1 MSDASQFAMVTG
13 AGSGIGR
20 AIAIALMRHSI
31 HVTLVGRDTAKL
43 TRTAAGAPA
52 DRATIVAADLAT
64 EGGIAAAASN
74 AARLHIL
81 VHAAGQYLQTPTTQ
95 MTAEAWSALDSVN
108 LHAPILLTNACL
120 PQLRASSGQ
129 VVFINSSASLRGGP
143 NIAAYAAGKRGLQAA
158 VEILRQEINRDGIR
172 VLSIYPG
179 RTDTPMQQAILASEG
194 RTAEPG
200 QLMQPDDIAA
210 MVLAALQ
217 LSRHSE
223 VTDIFMRPMRPL

>member
-1 MSDASQFAMVTG
+1 M
-13 AGSGIGR
+13 
-20 AIAIALMRHSI
+20 
-31 HVTLVGRDTAKL
+31 
-43 TRTAAGAPA
+43 
-52 DRATIVAADLAT
+52 
-64 EGGIAAAASN
+64 
-74 AARLHIL
+74 
-81 VHAAGQYLQTPTTQ
+81 
-95 MTAEAWSALDSVN
+95 
-108 LHAPILLTNACL
+108 
-120 PQLRASSGQ
+120 
-129 VVFINSSASLRGGP
+129 
-143 NIAAYAAGKRGLQAA
+143 QAA

-217 LSRHSE
+217 LSRNSE